1 MVHNHG
7 MTKVSDYPQMKI
19 RLSPE
24 LKALIDDAAQANNR
38 TLNAEIT
45 ARLEATFR
53 RESMGCSFKE
63 TRIRELIQE
72 ELLKAA
78 SSGFFSVK

>member
-1 MVHNHG
+1 MVHNRG

-53 RESMGCSFKE
+53 GEAVGCGFNE
-63 TRIRELIQE
+63 ERVIELIARELDKRQ
-72 ELLKAA
+72 K
-78 SSGFFSVK
+78 

>member
-1 MVHNHG
+1 MVHNHSI
-7 MTKVSDYPQMKI
+7 TKVSDYPQMKI

-53 RESMGCSFKE
+53 GESVGCGFNES
-63 TRIRELIQE
+63 RVLELIRM
-72 ELLKAA
+72 ELDKRLP
-78 SSGFFSVK
+78 

>member
-1 MVHNHG
+1 
-7 MTKVSDYPQMKI
+7 MTQVRDFPQMKI

-45 ARLEATFR
+45 ARLEASFLGGVASCAINEAR
-53 RESMGCSFKE
+53 MREV
-63 TRIRELIQE
+63 IRE
-72 ELLKAA
+72 ELDARLSKA
-78 SSGFFSVK
+78 G